1 MRSFKNTTRRTA
13 MAVIAGASFVLSA
26 GPSLA
31 LEKIVGVT
39 AQGGPTAQLFPFF
52 IAMEKGY
59 YKDEGLDVDI
69 KFSKGS
75 SDGARQLA
83 AGNVEFA
90 IVSAAALMQTQYAGF
105 PLKVIMQVY
114 YPDTFDI
121 VVPEKS
127 DIKSIAD
134 LKGKTLGLSDLAG
147 GEVTMTRASLSVA
160 GVKEG
165 SEVKMVV
172 AGEGDP
178 TTIRS
183 FEEGRIQAYA
193 GAKRDI
199 LLIPAQGIPLRVI
212 TPPEVATFPG
222 DGLAVR
228 AETLKEKPETLAK
241 LVRATLKG
249 WAWAKAHPDE
259 AFMLMKTKW
268 AAATLGDNP
277 VAEPFWKLVLAYYT
291 APSEVEKHGTI
302 LPARWKN
309 YMDFM
314 QLGEE
319 EQKPLKGPVELD
331 ALLTNDVVDKAYVGL
346 DLKSVN

>member
-1 MRSFKNTTRRTA
+1 MIKMTGMTRRTA
-13 MAVIAGASFVLSA
+13 LLLAASTSIAMAAMPAS
-26 GPSLA
+26 A
-31 LEKIVGVT
+31 LEKITGVT

-52 IAMEKGY
+52 IAMEKGF
-59 YKDEGLDVDI
+59 YKDEGLEVDI

-83 AGNVEFA
+83 AGNAEFA

-127 DIKSIAD
+127 EIKSVKD

-147 GEVTMTRASLSVA
+147 GEVTMTRASLAVA

-199 LLIPAQGIPLRVI
+199 LLIPAQGIPIRVI

-241 LVRATLKG
+241 LVRGTLKG
-249 WAWAKAHPDE
+249 WAWAKANPDE
-259 AFMLMKTKW
+259 AFKLMKTKW

-277 VAEPFWKLVLAYYT
+277 VAGPFWDLVLKYYT
-291 APSEVEKHGTI
+291 APDDVAKHGTI
-302 LPARWKN
+302 IPARWKN

-314 QLGEE
+314 QLGAE
-319 EQKPLKGPVELD
+319 EQKPLKGPVDLE
-331 ALLTNDVVDKAYVGL
+331 ALLTNEIVDKAHEGL
-346 DLKSVN
+346 DLKAIN

>member
-1 MRSFKNTTRRTA
+1 MTGLSRRTA
-13 MAVIAGASFVLSA
+13 LALIAGTTLAFSSASSQ
-26 GPSLA
+26 A

-59 YKDEGLDVDI
+59 YAEEGLEVDI

-121 VVPEKS
+121 VVPATS
-127 DIKSIAD
+127 DIKSVAD

-165 SEVKMVV
+165 SDVKMVV

-183 FEEGRIQAYA
+183 FEEKRIHAYA

-249 WAWAKAHPDE
+249 WAWSKAHPDE
-259 AFMLMKTKW
+259 AFNLMKTKW

-277 VAEPFWKLVLAYYT
+277 VAGPFWDLVMTYYT
-291 APSEVEKHGTI
+291 APADVTKHGTI
-302 LPARWKN
+302 IPARWKN

-314 QLGEE
+314 QLGEN
-319 EQKPLKGPVELD
+319 EQKPLKGPVQLD
-331 ALLTNDVVDKAYVGL
+331 ALLTNEIVDKAHTGL
-346 DLKSVN
+346 DLKAIN